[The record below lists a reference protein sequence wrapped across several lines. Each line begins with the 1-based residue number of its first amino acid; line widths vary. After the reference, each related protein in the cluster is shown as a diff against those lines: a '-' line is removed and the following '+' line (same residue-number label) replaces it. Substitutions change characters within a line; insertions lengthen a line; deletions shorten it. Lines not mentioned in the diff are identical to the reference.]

1 MTAALLSEDQRDA
14 LQEITNIG
22 MGQAAASI
30 AAILGEFVQLSVPR
44 ILILRPELIGT
55 ALLRII
61 GKEPVTAVRQGF
73 HGELRGEALIVYN
86 SQHCRELAS
95 LMGYHQAL
103 DQATERELLFDVSN
117 VLVGACLGG
126 IAEQIKTEIGFSA
139 PSLMA
144 DHLPVDK
151 LLSAAEIHTPCA
163 LFVEVNLSLEHRSFA
178 SHLVMLMPEEEILVV
193 RAALDRFLD
202 SL

>member
-1 MTAALLSEDQRDA
+1 MFSEDQRDA

-22 MGQAAASI
+22 MGQAGASI

-44 ILILRPELIGT
+44 ILILRPALIGA
-55 ALLRII
+55 ALARMI

-73 HGELRGEALIVYN
+73 HGELRGEALVIYGAD
-86 SQHCRELAS
+86 QCRELGG
-95 LMGYHQAL
+95 LMGYAEEL
-103 DQATERELLFDVSN
+103 DEATERELLFDVSN

-126 IAEQIKTEIGFSA
+126 IAEQIRTDIGFSA

-144 DHLPVDK
+144 DRVPVDA
-151 LLSAAEIHTPCA
+151 LLQGAAIGTPCA
-163 LFVEVNLSLEHRSFA
+163 LFVEVNFRLERRSFA
-178 SHLVMLMPEEEILVV
+178 SNLVVLMPEEEILVI
-193 RAALDRFLD
+193 RAALDRFLE